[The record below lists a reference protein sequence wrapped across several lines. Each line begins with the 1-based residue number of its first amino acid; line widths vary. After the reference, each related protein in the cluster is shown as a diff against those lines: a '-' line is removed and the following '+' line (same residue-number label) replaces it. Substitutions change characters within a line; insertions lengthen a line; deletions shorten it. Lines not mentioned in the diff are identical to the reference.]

1 MKRSIGLLF
10 KFKVGSVPS
19 IKAPTVSVVTTS
31 STTTAPLQP
40 DGVGC
45 STSQAVGIEKTEKD
59 PRKLSGGA
67 YLKRERARVLKNF
80 K

>member
-1 MKRSIGLLF
+1 MKRSIGLFF

-19 IKAPTVSVVTTS
+19 IKAPTAAVSVVTTS
-31 STTTAPLQP
+31 TTTTAPLQP

-67 YLKRERARVLKNF
+67 YLKRERARE
-80 K
+80 